1 MMNISKRA
9 IYYMVFFVALSL
21 VGCAMA
27 PQKTLVPEARL
38 EQSLSV
44 GHTSTAQAQA
54 ALGAPSLTVKFDS
67 GYQAWLYEYAA
78 PGAPA
83 AGKDAPSTAECVVL
97 FDRDGIV
104 KKIRR
109 RLPP

>member
-1 MMNISKRA
+1 MMVTSKRA
-9 IYYMVFFVALSL
+9 ICGMAFFAALASA
-21 VGCAMA
+21 GCAVA
-27 PQKTLVPEARL
+27 PQQTLVPEARL
-38 EQSLSV
+38 EQYLSV
-44 GHTSTAQAQA
+44 GRTTTEQALA

-78 PGAPA
+78 PGAHA
-83 AGKDAPSTAECVVL
+83 TGKDAPPTAECVVL

-109 RLPP
+109 RLPE